1 MSWEAW
7 FTLAVIAGI
16 FVMLVRESLPTD
28 IVMVG
33 ALTLLVAIGEI
44 CHSQF
49 LPSIGQA
56 VEGMGNTGLITVG
69 ALFVVVAGLVQTGA
83 MELVAGPIIGQPK
96 TARSAMLRLIAP
108 VATLSAFLNNTPVVA
123 MFMPVVEDICK
134 RSRISPSK
142 LYMPM
147 AYAATFGGV
156 CTLVGT
162 STNLI
167 VQGLLT
173 EHGHA
178 GMKMFD
184 LAWIGIP
191 CAIAGVAYFMIFG
204 QWLLPDRRPAITS
217 SDDPR
222 EYSVEMMVLADGP
235 LVGKSIEE
243 AGLRHLPGLFLARI
257 ERAGEE
263 IAPVAPRER
272 LFGGDRLVF
281 AGVLDSVVDLTKM
294 RGLARAPE
302 PSQELDT
309 PVANRR
315 LIEAVVSSRCPLVGT
330 SIREGEFRS
339 YYNAAVVAVARGGE
353 RLRGKIG
360 DIVLEPGDTLLLE
373 TDEDFLLRQRNS
385 SHFFLVSGVAN
396 SQPVR
401 RDRAWVALALLTT
414 MIAVATLGWLNLL
427 TAAFIAAGLMIAVS
441 CCSVNQA
448 RQSIDWSLLVVI
460 AAALGVGKS
469 IEMSGLADVVA
480 AEIIGFAGG
489 HPWWVLV
496 AVYFVTMVFT
506 ELVTNNA
513 AAVLIYPIATSAAH
527 SLNADAMP
535 FIIAIAIGASAG
547 FATPFGYQTNLM
559 VYGPGGYRFTDY
571 LRLGIPLDLVY
582 MAVTVTIT
590 PIVFPF
596 YP

>member
-1 MSWEAW
+1 
-7 FTLAVIAGI
+7 
-16 FVMLVRESLPTD
+16 
-28 IVMVG
+28 
-33 ALTLLVAIGEI
+33 
-44 CHSQF
+44 
-49 LPSIGQA
+49 
-56 VEGMGNTGLITVG
+56 
-69 ALFVVVAGLVQTGA
+69 
-83 MELVAGPIIGQPK
+83 
-96 TARSAMLRLIAP
+96 
-108 VATLSAFLNNTPVVA
+108 
-123 MFMPVVEDICK
+123 
-134 RSRISPSK
+134 
-142 LYMPM
+142 M

-191 CAIAGVAYFMIFG
+191 CAVAGVAYFMLFG
-204 QWLLPDRRPAITS
+204 QWLLPDRRPAITTH
-217 SDDPR
+217 DDPR
-222 EYSVEMMVLADGP
+222 EYTVEMMVLADGP
-235 LVGKSIEE
+235 LVGKGIEE
-243 AGLRHLPGLFLARI
+243 AGLRHLPGLFLIRI

-263 IAPVAPRER
+263 IAPVSPRER
-272 LFGGDRLVF
+272 LYGGDRLVF
-281 AGVLDSVVDLTKM
+281 AGVLDSVVDLTRM

-302 PSQELDT
+302 HSQELET

-360 DIVLEPGDTLLLE
+360 DIVLAPGDTLLLE

-401 RDRAWVALALLTT
+401 RDRAWVALTLLVA
-414 MIAVATLGWLNLL
+414 MVAIATLGWLDLL
-427 TAAFIAAGLMIAVS
+427 TAAFIAAGLMIAVG

-460 AAALGVGKS
+460 AAALGVGQA
-469 IEMSGLADVVA
+469 IEMSGLADLVA

-513 AAVLIYPIATSAAH
+513 AAVLVYPIAMAAAR

-571 LRLGIPLDLVY
+571 LRVGIPLDLVY
-582 MAVTVTIT
+582 MAVTVMLA

>member
-1 MSWEAW
+1 
-7 FTLAVIAGI
+7 
-16 FVMLVRESLPTD
+16 
-28 IVMVG
+28 
-33 ALTLLVAIGEI
+33 
-44 CHSQF
+44 
-49 LPSIGQA
+49 
-56 VEGMGNTGLITVG
+56 MGNTGLITVG

-204 QWLLPDRRPAITS
+204 QWLLPDRRPVITS

-427 TAAFIAAGLMIAVS
+427 TAAFIAAGLMIAVG

-513 AAVLIYPIATSAAH
+513 AAVLIYPIAMSAAH

-582 MAVTVTIT
+582 MAVTVVLT